1 MNKHEISLCAAAA
14 LGSILVLVNAAAKAK
29 YRCERKQKPEARR
42 VPPLCSDAIRMLWP
56 NDAEEF
62 VEKRLVPREPD
73 IAASLG
79 RNDRRAAALLLSS
92 LIGFLAEDGC
102 GDEKNFST
110 VLEMLDYCG
119 TGSRDVDAVYAEMK
133 SVQNQKKSHG
143 AENLYPKYILDY
155 RRFHVICRDKRRV
168 AEGCRILLRS
178 LITELDADRPG
189 KKGDVNVFA

>member
-1 MNKHEISLCAAAA
+1 MNKHEISLCAIAA
-14 LGSILVLVNAAAKAK
+14 LGSVLVLVNAAAKC
-29 YRCERKQKPEARR
+29 RHEGKPEARR
-42 VPPLCSDAIRMLWP
+42 VPPLCSDAIRMLCP
-56 NDAEEF
+56 EDAEEF
-62 VEKRLVPREPD
+62 VKKRLLPREPD

-79 RNDRRAAALLLSS
+79 RNDLRAAALLLSS

-133 SVQNQKKSHG
+133 SVQDQKKSHG

-155 RRFHVICRDKRRV
+155 RRFHVICRNKRRV
-168 AEGCRILLRS
+168 TEGCRILLRS
-178 LITELDADRPG
+178 LITEFDADRPE